1 MKKEIIQIIAVA
13 VGLFSVMSCS
23 KESGMGDDCFSDI
36 TIQASIGEM
45 TKVSYRGDTTAF
57 DKGDKILIYGWTGS
71 KTTVPEQKVVDGVT
85 NRFNGNVWVPAK
97 QMRWKNATDKHF
109 FLGIYP
115 VPENLSSFTGADY
128 TLSITDYKSSDL
140 LIATNLG
147 GIKATD
153 GPVNLTFDHVM
164 AKLNVNL
171 KFRSEYGGTPN
182 VSSVKTTVKTAAKV
196 NYLTKKVTAQGDGQ
210 DMSIPKI
217 NKPAPGY
224 NVSYSSIQIPQTGV
238 RSITI
243 TVGDTLF
250 VYESSQDIPLI
261 AGKFTTIDLMI
272 GKDVVD
278 MNAISVSE
286 WETAADLP
294 GGVAESLFIN
304 GHEYVDMGNGLKWA
318 TCNVGAEK
326 PEDYGDYFAWGDT
339 VPYYQKGYSQENPCT
354 HWIDGKDGYNYKNYS
369 FMEINKASWDSITKY
384 TFADGQ
390 KDGTLWY
397 DGDTFIG
404 DGKTSFAD
412 YDYVDD
418 AARANWGGDWR
429 TPTDAEWTW
438 LRENC
443 TWTWTTQSGVNGML
457 VRSNIAGYKD
467 NTIFLPAAGWRCDTF
482 FSSAGSSGN
491 YWSSS
496 LCESFSN
503 GAEYVYF
510 FKNEVRRKE
519 SSRFY
524 GHSIRPVAN

>member
-13 VGLFSVMSCS
+13 VGLFSVMGCS

-71 KTTVPEQKVVDGVT
+71 KTSVPEQKVVDGVT

-171 KFRSEYGGTPN
+171 KFRSEYGGTPA
-182 VSSVKTTVKTAAKV
+182 VSSVKITVKTTATV

-210 DMSIPKI
+210 DVSIPKI
-217 NKPAPGY
+217 NKTAPGY

-243 TVGDTLF
+243 TVGDTVF

-286 WETAADLP
+286 WEAASDLPAGVADLDP
-294 GGVAESLFIN
+294 YN
-304 GHEYVDMGNGLKWA
+304 GHDYVDLGLSSGLKWA
-318 TCNVGAEK
+318 TCNVGASA
-326 PEDYGDYFAWGDT
+326 PEEYGDYFAWGET
-339 VPYYQKGYSQENPCT
+339 VPYYQEGYSQENYCT
-354 HWIDGKDGYNYKNYS
+354 HWIGGKTGYNWESYKWCNGS
-369 FMEINKASWDSITKY
+369 ENTLTKY
-384 TFADGQ
+384 CNKSEFGYNGFTDA
-390 KDGTLWY
+390 KTTLDAY
-397 DGDTFIG
+397 
-404 DGKTSFAD
+404 
-412 YDYVDD
+412 DD
-418 AARANWGGDWR
+418 AASYNWGGRWR
-429 TPTDAEWTW
+429 MPTRDEFAELVATK
-438 LRENC
+438 NNTDDY
-443 TWTWTTQSGVNGML
+443 TWTWCDGDATKYAGTDVAGWQI
-457 VRSNIAGYKD
+457 VRKSTGATLFLPIAGHRDSENLY
-467 NTIFLPAAGWRCDTF
+467 AAGF
-482 FSSAGSSGN
+482 NGH

-496 LCESFSN
+496 LDTNTPSNAYNLQLSSNKAGCTESNHFN
-503 GAEYVYF
+503 
-510 FKNEVRRKE
+510 
-519 SSRFY
+519 
-524 GHSIRPVAN
+524 GHSVRAVYP

>member
-13 VGLFSVMSCS
+13 VGLFSVMGCS

-97 QMRWKNATDKHF
+97 QMRWKNATDKHY

-171 KFRSEYGGTPN
+171 RFRSEYGGTPA

-210 DMSIPKI
+210 DVSIPKI

-261 AGKFTTIDLMI
+261 PGKFTTIDLMI

-278 MNAISVSE
+278 MNTISVSE
-286 WETAADLP
+286 WEAAADLT
-294 GGVAESLFIN
+294 GGVAVVQDPYN
-304 GHEYVDMGNGLKWA
+304 GHEYVDLGLPSDLKWA
-318 TCNVGAEK
+318 TCNVGASK
-326 PEDYGDYFAWGDT
+326 PEEYGDYFAWGDT
-339 VPYYQKGYSQENPCT
+339 ETKDNYNWSNYKWCNGSEETLTKYCSKGDY
-354 HWIDGKDGYNYKNYS
+354 GKDG
-369 FMEINKASWDSITKY
+369 FTDSKT
-384 TFADGQ
+384 
-390 KDGTLWY
+390 TLE
-397 DGDTFIG
+397 
-404 DGKTSFAD
+404 AE
-412 YDYVDD
+412 DD
-418 AARANWGGDWR
+418 AASYNWGGSWRMPTETDWR
-429 TPTDAEWTW
+429 ELLDNNNCKWDWFDAGNTDF
-438 LRENC
+438 
-443 TWTWTTQSGVNGML
+443 GG
-457 VRSNIAGYKD
+457 IAGYKVTSQKD
-467 NTIFLPAAGWRCDTF
+467 GYKDRFIFLPAAGCIIVNDLENV
-482 FSSAGSSGN
+482 GYGGV

-496 LCESFSN
+496 LRVTKPKYATLLDIQHNYNNVVGGGRSAGRS
-503 GAEYVYF
+503 V
-510 FKNEVRRKE
+510 
-519 SSRFY
+519 
-524 GHSIRPVAN
+524 RPVTE

>member
-13 VGLFSVMSCS
+13 VGLFSVMGCS

-45 TKVSYRGDTTAF
+45 TKVSYRGDTTTF

-97 QMRWKNATDKHF
+97 QMRWKNATDKHY

-171 KFRSEYGGTPN
+171 KFRSEYGGTPA

-210 DMSIPKI
+210 DVSIPKI

-224 NVSYSSIQIPQTGV
+224 NVSFSSIQIPQTGV

-286 WETAADLP
+286 WEVAADLP

-318 TCNVGAEK
+318 TCNVGATK
-326 PEDYGDYFAWGDT
+326 PEEYGDYFAWGDT

-354 HWIDGKDGYNYKNYS
+354 HWIDGKGGYNWKNYS
-369 FMEINKASWDSITKY
+369 FMEYGQSDWDCITKY

-404 DGKTSFAD
+404 DGKTSFAN
-412 YDYVDD
+412 YNYVDD

-429 TPTDAEWTW
+429 TPTDAEWKW
-438 LRENC
+438 LLKNC
-443 TWTWTTQSGVNGML
+443 KWVWTDNYDGTGVKGRIVTSNVNGN
-457 VRSNIAGYKD
+457 S
-467 NTIFLPAAGWRCDTF
+467 IFLPAAGDRVNSYLLNTA
-482 FSSAGSSGN
+482 SVGY

-496 LCESFSN
+496 LDDFNSN
-503 GAEYVYF
+503 KAGVIAIGEGLV
-510 FKNEVRRKE
+510 NVGGLD
-519 SSRFY
+519 RFC
-524 GHSIRPVAN
+524 GLPVRPVVD

>member
-13 VGLFSVMSCS
+13 VGLFSVMGCS

-45 TKVSYRGDTTAF
+45 TKVSYRGDTTTF

-97 QMRWKNATDKHF
+97 QMRWKNATDKHY

-171 KFRSEYGGTPN
+171 KFRSEYGGTPA

-210 DMSIPKI
+210 DVSIPKI
-217 NKPAPGY
+217 YKPAPGY

-243 TVGDTLF
+243 TVGDTVF

-278 MNAISVSE
+278 MNTISVSE

-294 GGVAESLFIN
+294 GGLAELDPYN
-304 GHEYVDMGNGLKWA
+304 GHEYVDLGLPSGLKWA
-318 TCNVGAEK
+318 TCNVGASK
-326 PEDYGDYFAWGDT
+326 PEEYGDYFAWGDT
-339 VPYYQKGYSQENPCT
+339 VPYYKPGHAQDDLQTY
-354 HWIDGKDGYNYKNYS
+354 GKDDKKKTDGYAWSTYKWCEGDYD
-369 FMEINKASWDSITKY
+369 ALTKY
-384 TFADGQ
+384 CSKGDYGNNGFTDS
-390 KDGTLWY
+390 KTTLV
-397 DGDTFIG
+397 FE
-404 DGKTSFAD
+404 
-412 YDYVDD
+412 DD
-418 AARANWGGDWR
+418 AASYNWGSPWR
-429 TPTDAEWTW
+429 MPTNDDFEELIATKV
-438 LRENC
+438 NTTDY
-443 TWTWTTQSGVNGML
+443 TWTWCDGGWQI
-457 VRSNIAGYKD
+457 VRNSTGA
-467 NTIFLPAAGWRCDTF
+467 TLFLPAAGYRFDTGLYNV
-482 FSSAGSSGN
+482 GSYGS

-496 LCESFSN
+496 LGTDFPGNAWVLFFDSGDVLTFYNYRYYGFS
-503 GAEYVYF
+503 V
-510 FKNEVRRKE
+510 
-519 SSRFY
+519 
-524 GHSIRPVAN
+524 RPVCQ